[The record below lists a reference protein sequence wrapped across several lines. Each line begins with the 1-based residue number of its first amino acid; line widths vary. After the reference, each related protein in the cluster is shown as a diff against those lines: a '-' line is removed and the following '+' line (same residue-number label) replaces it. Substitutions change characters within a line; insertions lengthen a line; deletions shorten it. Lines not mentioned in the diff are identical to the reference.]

1 MAEIQIEIED
11 ELLSR
16 LALFARANGLAVE
29 EYALKILRNEFRK
42 PAENAARSADE
53 TSS

>member
-11 ELLSR
+11 ELLDR
-16 LALFARANGLAVE
+16 LAFLARANGLAVE
-29 EYALKILRNEFRK
+29 DYVLKILRNEFRK
-42 PAENAARSADE
+42 PAESAARSADE

>member
-11 ELLSR
+11 EVLDR
-16 LALFARANGLAVE
+16 LTLIARANGLTVE

-53 TSS
+53 TPS